1 MKPYIRAALKH
12 LISISGDRIQSN
24 AVMFKECS
32 NPYII
37 AINSNSLAK
46 YLEKGLDM
54 GTLMG

>member
-54 GTLMG
+54 GT